1 MTMKR
6 RNIIYGVVCALFC
19 FICLSCS
26 DETENAFAS
35 TETGLILQINA
46 GQNTFTRADGTTSSA
61 ESAWDNV
68 IHYLDVFIFDSGTG
82 QLVPNCYFHF
92 GDGPNNIVDP
102 VCLISGN
109 WKKRFQDHKT
119 CDVYVIANLHI
130 HSSGNNTASET
141 DLGKIQT
148 LSDLQ
153 QLVDEYKNIYQPVS
167 QDSKM
172 PFTMSGYRI
181 GWKPAESSNVYTIP
195 VELTRLAAKIE
206 ISLDLQFTDQTTE
219 INGTTYQYP
228 TNTDIGQLQYSVH
241 NYATNALVLPGND
254 DTFEYSMASAAE
266 TNLKFVDT
274 DNSGKSV
281 PKIIAYTYPT
291 EWTDDILKE
300 TYVILNAQLRS
311 ANPING
317 AYQYL
322 DNYYKIPL
330 RLSTDEN
337 KKLKRNHWYKVKAK
351 ITAKGNATPDEPV
364 EVKNVQYEVAP
375 WYDTKIDINGDTP
388 LYLELSEYDVVMRN
402 VDTYDLTFASSSQI
416 VKAPTDV
423 TSQKAEIEIKE
434 IYYKNKYGKK
444 IDLKNDENI
453 IDNTYLSVEGGLNGH
468 LVIHSPIPVNKTIRY
483 ITLTVKNA
491 QYVESNSGTH
501 SCIKTVTIKQYPL
514 EYITGISGLYSYL
527 DEDKYTGA
535 WPRNSSNTILSY
547 LEYSG
552 DNYVYNGT
560 IQEKIIHGFNSTI
573 SGLDGKIGNKV
584 DMKSKFYV
592 QNNDGEGRIFRID
605 YSYVETYEQVS
616 SLQDLEK
623 NAPVYVRKYMLKEKQ
638 TDDDVLVPENEEKKY
653 QITVT
658 EQKGGDYIKKDD
670 EYIQVQEGTRD
681 YTIERKSNKNGTYID
696 VYGKTT
702 DTDKSNYIYYA
713 YYKDLPLSYY
723 LEDNGTASNNQ
734 MYHVVITSTSGDY
747 QLGRPIMKKDT
758 DNEEIVDPNNL
769 DNDNLVSPSFMLAS
783 QLGNSSTINWE
794 EAKNQCK
801 NYVEVGINGEVYDDW
816 RLPTAAEINII
827 IKYQTDPKVN
837 TKDDKAV
844 MDYVLNYA
852 GQSTPDYWVSRYN
865 YSMQI
870 PENGEG
876 TLHAG
881 KENLGSNRRVRC
893 VRDFHVGEPTE

>member
-1 MTMKR
+1 MKK
-6 RNIIYGVVCALFC
+6 RNIIYSIVCTLFC

-26 DETENAFAS
+26 DEKGNPLASS
-35 TETGLILQINA
+35 TETGLTLQINA
-46 GQNTFTRADGTTSSA
+46 GQNTFTRADGITDSSA

-68 IHYLDVFIFDSGTG
+68 IRYLDVFIFDSTTG
-82 QLVPNCYFHF
+82 ELVPNCYFHF
-92 GDGPNNIVDP
+92 GDGSNNIVDP

-109 WKKRFQDHKT
+109 WKNRFQDHET

-141 DLGKIQT
+141 DLEQIQT

-153 QLVDEYKNIYQPVS
+153 QLVDEYKDIYQSVS

-172 PFTMSGYRI
+172 PFTMSGCM
-181 GWKPAESSNVYTIP
+181 GWEPAESSNVYTIP

-206 ISLDLQFTDQTTE
+206 ISLDLKFTTDQTT
-219 INGTTYQYP
+219 INGTTYRYP
-228 TNTDIGQLQYSVH
+228 TNDDIGQLQYSVH
-241 NYATNALVLPGND
+241 NYATNARVLPGND
-254 DTFEYSMASAAE
+254 DTFGYTIASAAE
-266 TNLKFVDT
+266 TSLKFMDK
-274 DNSGKSV
+274 DDSGNSV

-291 EWTDDILKE
+291 EWSNDILKE
-300 TYVILNAQLRS
+300 TYVILNAQLKRTTDQGGD
-311 ANPING
+311 P
-317 AYQYL
+317 QYMN
-322 DNYYKIPL
+322 NYYKIPL
-330 RLSTDEN
+330 RLSTDDN
-337 KKLKRNHWYKVKAK
+337 KKLERNHWYKVKAT

-364 EVKNVQYEVAP
+364 EVTNVQYEVAP
-375 WYDTKIDINGDTP
+375 WYDTNIDINGDTP

-416 VKAPTDV
+416 VKDL

-444 IDLKNDENI
+444 IDLTGNNEIMGK
-453 IDNTYLSVEGGLNGH
+453 TYLSVDGGLNGH
-468 LVIHSPIPVNKTIRY
+468 LVIHSPIPENKTIRY

-491 QYVESNSGTH
+491 QYNESDQGTH

-527 DEDKYTGA
+527 DEDKYTEA
-535 WPRNSSNTILSY
+535 WPRNRSNDILSS

-560 IQEKIIHGFNSTI
+560 IKKEIIHGFNGTI

-592 QNNDGEGRIFRID
+592 ENNNNEGRIFRID
-605 YSYVETYEQVS
+605 YSYVKTYEQVS
-616 SLQDLEK
+616 SLQ
-623 NAPVYVRKYMLKEKQ
+623 NFATTVYVRKYMLKEKQ
-638 TDDDVLVPENEEKKY
+638 TDNDVLVPENEGKKY
-653 QITVT
+653 QINVT

-670 EYIQVQEGTRD
+670 EYIQVQEGTGD
-681 YTIERKSNKNGTYID
+681 YTIEKKSNKNGTYID

-747 QLGRPIMKKDT
+747 QLGRPIMSKDT
-758 DNEEIVDPNNL
+758 DNKDIVDPKNP
-769 DNDNLVSPSFMLAS
+769 DNDKLVSPSFMLAS
-783 QLGNSSTINWE
+783 QLGNSSTISWE
-794 EAKNQCK
+794 DAKNQCK

-827 IKYQTDPKVN
+827 IKYQTNSKVN
-837 TKDDKAV
+837 TQDDRAV
-844 MDYVLNYA
+844 MDYVLNYE
-852 GQSTPDYWVSRYN
+852 GQSNPDYWVSRSN
-865 YSMQI
+865 YFMHI
-870 PENGEG
+870 PASGEG
-876 TLHAG
+876 TLQG
-881 KENLGSNRRVRC
+881 GSSDAEHRVRC

>member
-1 MTMKR
+1 MKK
-6 RNIIYGVVCALFC
+6 RNIIYSIVCTLFC

-26 DETENAFAS
+26 DEKGNPLASS
-35 TETGLILQINA
+35 TETGLTLQINA
-46 GQNTFTRADGTTSSA
+46 GQNTFTRADGTTPTSSA
-61 ESAWDNV
+61 ESALDNV
-68 IHYLDVFIFDSGTG
+68 IHYLDVFIFDSKTG
-82 QLVPNCYFHF
+82 KLVPNCYFHF
-92 GDGPNNIVDP
+92 GDGSNIVDP

-109 WKKRFQDHKT
+109 WKNRFQGHKT

-130 HSSGNNTASET
+130 RSSENNTASET
-141 DLGKIQT
+141 DLEQIQT

-153 QLVDEYKNIYQPVS
+153 QLVDEYQNIYQSVS

-172 PFTMSGYRI
+172 PFTMSGCM
-181 GWKPAESSNVYTIP
+181 GLKPAESSNVYTIP

-206 ISLDLQFTDQTTE
+206 ISLDLKFTDRTTN

-228 TNTDIGQLQYSVH
+228 TNDDIGQLQYSVH
-241 NYATNALVLPGND
+241 NYATNARVLPGND
-254 DTFEYSMASAAE
+254 DTFGYTIASAAE
-266 TNLKFVDT
+266 TSLKFMDK
-274 DNSGKSV
+274 DDSGNSV

-291 EWTDDILKE
+291 EWSNDILKE
-300 TYVILNAQLRS
+300 TYVILNAQLKRTTDQGEV
-311 ANPING
+311 P
-317 AYQYL
+317 QYMN
-322 DNYYKIPL
+322 NYYKIPL
-330 RLSTDEN
+330 RLSTDDN
-337 KKLKRNHWYKVKAK
+337 KKLERNHWYKVKAT

-364 EVKNVQYEVAP
+364 EVTNVQYEVAP
-375 WYDTKIDINGDTP
+375 WYDTNIDINGDTP

-416 VKAPTDV
+416 VKDL

-444 IDLKNDENI
+444 IDLTNDKDI
-453 IDNTYLSVEGGLNGH
+453 IDSTYLSVEGGLNGH

-491 QYVESNSGTH
+491 QYDESNSGTH

-527 DEDKYTGA
+527 DEDKYTGT
-535 WPRNSSNTILSY
+535 WPRNRSKDILSS
-547 LEYSG
+547 LKYSG

-560 IQEKIIHGFNSTI
+560 IQEKIIHGFNDTI

-592 QNNDGEGRIFRID
+592 ENNNNEGRIFRID
-605 YSYVETYEQVS
+605 YSYVKTYEQVS
-616 SLQDLEK
+616 SLQDLEE
-623 NAPVYVRKYMLKEKQ
+623 NATVYVRKYMLEKDK
-638 TDDDVLVPENEEKKY
+638 TKYDVLVPENEEKKY
-653 QITVT
+653 EITAKKQ
-658 EQKGGDYIKKDD
+658 EGGDYINVGD
-670 EYIQVQEGTRD
+670 EYIQVQDGKGD

-696 VYGKTT
+696 VYGTT
-702 DTDKSNYIYYA
+702 DTNESNYIYYA

-747 QLGRPIMKKDT
+747 QLGRPIMSKDT
-758 DNEEIVDPNNL
+758 DYKDIVDPNNP

-783 QLGNSSTINWE
+783 QLGNSSTISWE
-794 EAKNQCK
+794 KAKNQCK

-827 IKYQTDPKVN
+827 IKYQTDTNVN
-837 TKDDKAV
+837 TKDDRAV
-844 MDYVLNYA
+844 MDYVLNYE
-852 GQSTPDYWVSRYN
+852 GQSNPDYWVSRSN
-865 YSMQI
+865 YFMHI
-870 PENGEG
+870 PASGEG
-876 TLHAG
+876 TLQG
-881 KENLGSNRRVRC
+881 GSSDAEHRVRC

>member
-1 MTMKR
+1 MKK
-6 RNIIYGVVCALFC
+6 RNIIYSIVCTLFC

-26 DETENAFAS
+26 DEKGNPLASS
-35 TETGLILQINA
+35 TETGLTLQINA

-92 GDGPNNIVDP
+92 GDGSKKIVDP

-109 WKKRFQDHKT
+109 WKNRFQDHET

-141 DLGKIQT
+141 DLEQIQT

-153 QLVDEYKNIYQPVS
+153 QLVDEYKNIYQSVS

-172 PFTMSGYRI
+172 PFTMSGEYRM

-206 ISLDLQFTDQTTE
+206 ISLDLKFTTDQTT

-228 TNTDIGQLQYSVH
+228 TNDDIGQLQYSVH
-241 NYATNALVLPGND
+241 NYATNARVLLGND
-254 DTFEYSMASAAE
+254 DTFGYTIASAAE
-266 TNLKFVDT
+266 TSLKFKDT
-274 DNSGKSV
+274 DDSGNSV

-291 EWTDDILKE
+291 EWSNDILKE
-300 TYVILNAQLRS
+300 TYVILNAQLKS
-311 ANPING
+311 TTDQGGDP
-317 AYQYL
+317 QYMN
-322 DNYYKIPL
+322 NYYKIPL
-330 RLSTDEN
+330 RLSTDDN
-337 KKLKRNHWYKVKAK
+337 KKLERNHWYKVKAT
-351 ITAKGNATPDEPV
+351 ITAKGNATPDKPV
-364 EVKNVQYEVAP
+364 EVTNVQYEVAP
-375 WYDTKIDINGDTP
+375 WYDTNIDINGDTP

-416 VKAPTDV
+416 VKDL
-423 TSQKAEIEIKE
+423 TSQKAEIEITE

-444 IDLKNDENI
+444 IDLTNDQDIMN
-453 IDNTYLSVEGGLNGH
+453 NTYLSVEGGLNGH

-491 QYVESNSGTH
+491 QYDESDQGTH

-535 WPRNSSNTILSY
+535 WPRNRSNEILSS

-560 IQEKIIHGFNSTI
+560 IQKEIIHGFNGTI

-592 QNNDGEGRIFRID
+592 ENNNGEGRIFRID
-605 YSYVETYEQVS
+605 YSYVKTYEQVS
-616 SLQDLEK
+616 SPQ
-623 NAPVYVRKYMLKEKQ
+623 NFATVYVRKYMLKEKQ

-653 QITVT
+653 QITAKK
-658 EQKGGDYIKKDD
+658 EEGGDYINVGD
-670 EYIQVQEGTRD
+670 EYIQVQDGTGN
-681 YTIERKSNKNGTYID
+681 YTIKADVSNDHGTYID

-702 DTDKSNYIYYA
+702 DTNESNYIYYA

-747 QLGRPIMKKDT
+747 QLGRPIMSKDT
-758 DNEEIVDPNNL
+758 DNKDIVDPKNP
-769 DNDNLVSPSFMLAS
+769 DNDKLVSPSFMLAS
-783 QLGNSSTINWE
+783 QLGNSSTISWE
-794 EAKNQCK
+794 DAKNQCK

-827 IKYQTDPKVN
+827 IKYQTDPQVN
-837 TKDDKAV
+837 TNDDRAV
-844 MDYVLNYA
+844 MDYVLNYE
-852 GQSTPDYWVSRYN
+852 GQSNPDYWVSRSN
-865 YSMQI
+865 YFMHI
-870 PENGEG
+870 PASGEG
-876 TLHAG
+876 ALQG
-881 KENLGSNRRVRC
+881 GSSEAKHRVRC

>member
-1 MTMKR
+1 MKK
-6 RNIIYGVVCALFC
+6 RNIIYSIICTLFC
-19 FICLSCS
+19 FICFSCS
-26 DETENAFAS
+26 DEKGNPLASS
-35 TETGLILQINA
+35 TETGLTLQINA
-46 GQNTFTRADGTTSSA
+46 GQNTFTRADGTSA

-68 IHYLDVFIFDSGTG
+68 IRYLDVFIFDSGTG

-92 GDGPNNIVDP
+92 GDGSNNIVDP

-109 WKKRFQDHKT
+109 WKNRFQGHET

-141 DLGKIQT
+141 DLEQIQT

-153 QLVDEYKNIYQPVS
+153 QLVDEYKNIYQSVS

-172 PFTMSGYRI
+172 PFTMSGYRM

-206 ISLDLQFTDQTTE
+206 ISLDLQFTDQTTD

-228 TNTDIGQLQYSVH
+228 TNDDIGQLQYSVH
-241 NYATNALVLPGND
+241 NYATNARVLPGND
-254 DTFEYSMASAAE
+254 DTFGYTIASAAE
-266 TNLKFVDT
+266 TSLKFMDT
-274 DNSGKSV
+274 DNSDNSV

-291 EWTDDILKE
+291 EWSNDILKE
-300 TYVILNAQLRS
+300 TYVILNAQLKS
-311 ANPING
+311 TTDQGGDP
-317 AYQYL
+317 QYMN
-322 DNYYKIPL
+322 NYYKIPL
-330 RLSTDEN
+330 RLSTDDN
-337 KKLKRNHWYKVKAK
+337 KKLERNHWYKVKAT
-351 ITAKGNATPDEPV
+351 ITAKGNATPDKPV
-364 EVKNVQYEVAP
+364 EVTNVQYEVAP
-375 WYDTKIDINGDTP
+375 WYDTNIDINGDTP

-416 VKAPTDV
+416 VKDPTDV

-444 IDLKNDENI
+444 IDLTNDENI
-453 IDNTYLSVEGGLNGH
+453 IDSTYLSVEGGLNGH

-491 QYVESNSGTH
+491 QYNESDTGTH

-527 DEDKYTGA
+527 DEYTGA
-535 WPRNSSNTILSY
+535 WPTNSSNTILSS

-552 DNYVYNGT
+552 DNYVYNST
-560 IQEKIIHGFNSTI
+560 IQDEIIQGFNGTI
-573 SGLDGKIGNKV
+573 SGLNGKIGNKV

-592 QNNDGEGRIFRID
+592 ENDNGEGRIFRID
-605 YSYVETYEQVS
+605 YSYIETYEKVS
-616 SLQDLEK
+616 SPQDFDT
-623 NAPVYVRKYMLKEKQ
+623 VYVRKYMLEKDK
-638 TDDDVLVPENEEKKY
+638 TDDDVLVPENKEKKY
-653 QITVT
+653 KITAK
-658 EQKGGDYIKKDD
+658 EQEGGDYIKKDNA
-670 EYIQVQEGTRD
+670 YIQVQEGTGN
-681 YTIERKSNKNGTYID
+681 YTIETEVSNSGGTYID

-702 DTDKSNYIYYA
+702 DTNKSNYIYYA

-734 MYHVVITSTSGDY
+734 MYHVVITSTSEDY

-783 QLGNSSTINWE
+783 QLGNSSTISWE
-794 EAKNQCK
+794 DAKNQCK

-827 IKYQTDPKVN
+827 IKYQTDTNVN
-837 TKDDKAV
+837 TKDDRAV
-844 MDYVLNYA
+844 MDYVLNYE
-852 GQSTPDYWVSRYN
+852 GQSNPDYWVSRSN
-865 YSMQI
+865 YFMHI
-870 PENGEG
+870 PASGEG
-876 TLHAG
+876 TLQG
-881 KENLGSNRRVRC
+881 GSSDAEHRVRC

>member
-1 MTMKR
+1 MKK
-6 RNIIYGVVCALFC
+6 RNIIYSIVCTLFC

-26 DETENAFAS
+26 DEKGNPLASS
-35 TETGLILQINA
+35 TETGLTLQINA
-46 GQNTFTRADGTTSSA
+46 GQNTFTRADGITDSSA

-68 IHYLDVFIFDSGTG
+68 IRYLDVFIFDSTTG
-82 QLVPNCYFHF
+82 ELVPNCYFHF
-92 GDGPNNIVDP
+92 GDGSNNIVDP

-109 WKKRFQDHKT
+109 WKNRFQGHKT

-130 HSSGNNTASET
+130 HSSENNTASET
-141 DLGKIQT
+141 DLEQIQT

-153 QLVDEYKNIYQPVS
+153 QLVDEYKYIYQSVS

-172 PFTMSGYRI
+172 PFTMSGYSML
-181 GWKPAESSNVYTIP
+181 KPAESSNVYTIS

-206 ISLDLQFTDQTTE
+206 ISLDLKFTT

-228 TNTDIGQLQYSVH
+228 TNDDIGQLQYSVH
-241 NYATNALVLPGND
+241 NYATNARVLPGND
-254 DTFEYSMASAAE
+254 DTFGYTIASAEE
-266 TNLKFVDT
+266 TSLKFMDT
-274 DNSGKSV
+274 DNSDNSV

-291 EWTDDILKE
+291 EWSNDILKE
-300 TYVILNAQLRS
+300 TYVILNARLKSTTDQGRV
-311 ANPING
+311 P
-317 AYQYL
+317 QYMN
-322 DNYYKIPL
+322 NYYKIPL
-330 RLSTDEN
+330 RLSTDDN
-337 KKLKRNHWYKVKAK
+337 KKLERNHWYKVKAT

-364 EVKNVQYEVAP
+364 EVTNVQYEVAP
-375 WYDTKIDINGDTP
+375 WYDTNIDINGDTP

-416 VKAPTDV
+416 VKDL

-444 IDLKNDENI
+444 IDLTNDKDI
-453 IDNTYLSVEGGLNGH
+453 IDSTYLSVEGGLNGH

-491 QYVESNSGTH
+491 QYDESDQGTH

-535 WPRNSSNTILSY
+535 WPRNRSDEILSS

-560 IQEKIIHGFNSTI
+560 IQDEIIQGFNDTI
-573 SGLDGKIGNKV
+573 SGLNGKIGNKV

-592 QNNDGEGRIFRID
+592 KNDNGEGRIFRID
-605 YSYVETYEQVS
+605 YSYIETYEKVS
-616 SLQDLEK
+616 SPQDF
-623 NAPVYVRKYMLKEKQ
+623 ATVYVRKYMLEKDK
-638 TDDDVLVPENEEKKY
+638 TDNDVLVPENEEKKY
-653 QITVT
+653 QITAKK
-658 EQKGGDYIKKDD
+658 EEGGDYINVGD
-670 EYIQVQEGTRD
+670 EYIQVQEGTGD
-681 YTIERKSNKNGTYID
+681 YTIERNSNKNGTYID

-747 QLGRPIMKKDT
+747 QLGRPIMSDNKD
-758 DNEEIVDPNNL
+758 IVDPNNL
-769 DNDNLVSPSFMLAS
+769 DNDKLVSPSFMLAS
-783 QLGNSSTINWE
+783 QLGNSSTISWE
-794 EAKNQCK
+794 DAKNQCK

-827 IKYQTDPKVN
+827 IKYQTDTNVN
-837 TKDDKAV
+837 TQDDRAV
-844 MDYVLNYA
+844 MDYVLNYE
-852 GQSTPDYWVSRYN
+852 GQSNPDYWVSRSN
-865 YSMQI
+865 YFMHI
-870 PENGEG
+870 PPSGEG
-876 TLHAG
+876 TLQG
-881 KENLGSNRRVRC
+881 GSSDAEHRVRC